1 MRYVRPS
8 GPCRKY
14 PVAPF
19 GRNAPFVTC
28 TKSRLILCVHSW
40 SKSFGTALAGLY
52 VVPHG
57 RYICRGFCRGPLC
70 FPPRVHNHVSGH
82 GDNDSS
88 LPTSNRIKEHAR
100 RIFTA
105 GRCCTGLCSLHPFGA
120 CSADNTKPPSP
131 PQGEDCRRSPC
142 QTPQTSISADVSV
155 RFFFNICCQE
165 SSPLN
170 AGLCRSS
177 WFLPS
182 FLPYLRDM
190 VRHRG
195 AGLDECLA
203 QCRAPHRL
211 DHATRP

>member
-1 MRYVRPS
+1 MFARPAPVES
-8 GPCRKY
+8 TPSPPSVETRLSSPARK
-14 PVAPF
+14 
-19 GRNAPFVTC
+19 T
-28 TKSRLILCVHSW
+28 LILCVYSW

-57 RYICRGFCRGPLC
+57 RYAEGSAADLFAFRRVCTTTFRGTGTTTAACPRPTASRSTPGEYIPLGGAVQVC
-70 FPPRVHNHVSGH
+70 VVYTLSTLA
-82 GDNDSS
+82 
-88 LPTSNRIKEHAR
+88 LPTI
-100 RIFTA
+100 
-105 GRCCTGLCSLHPFGA
+105 
-120 CSADNTKPPSP
+120 KPPSL

-142 QTPQTSISADVSV
+142 QTPQTSISADISV
-155 RFFFNICCQE
+155 RLFFNICCQE
-165 SSPLN
+165 SWPLN

-195 AGLDECLA
+195 ADLDECLA